1 MNFSFP
7 IHARDLLGMLAV
19 LAMCAFPAPSGARDT
34 LSDAFNISEEDL
46 AMLPPY
52 CAAKITRAT
61 DKALQEYWGKR
72 FGASN
77 WVHMHHYCF
86 GLKAM
91 QLAYRDYA
99 NEHMRMFQAG
109 VAIDNFSY
117 MIKFVEPG
125 FFMRPELLMQR
136 GRALTLKREY
146 EDAESDYR
154 LALKINKKYVDA
166 WAALSDLYAQVGKN
180 DEAIKVLTQAIEET
194 GEEHKK
200 FTSRLHD
207 LRQKVAR

>member
-1 MNFSFP
+1 
-7 IHARDLLGMLAV
+7 
-19 LAMCAFPAPSGARDT
+19 
-34 LSDAFNISEEDL
+34 
-46 AMLPPY
+46 
-52 CAAKITRAT
+52 
-61 DKALQEYWGKR
+61 
-72 FGASN
+72 
-77 WVHMHHYCF
+77 
-86 GLKAM
+86 
-91 QLAYRDYA
+91 
-99 NEHMRMFQAG
+99 
-109 VAIDNFSY
+109 